1 MGNNRVHFVATYY
14 QIFKLFCLLLSDFS
28 RRYFRGRRVLQTGPF
43 YYYFFFRLQFR
54 FVHHQAAMVVALR
67 SALDYLLVRAAT
79 TPGVIAEPDHMDEKI
94 LHVFKSLSR
103 ANAGCFGVQNQQS
116 ARQFPQRGH
125 PPGSVK
131 FCVNFYLKFQSPC
144 HSWVEVLSILLIF
157 S

>member
-1 MGNNRVHFVATYY
+1 MHFVATYY

-43 YYYFFFRLQFR
+43 YYFFFRLQFR

-125 PPGSVK
+125 PPG
-131 FCVNFYLKFQSPC
+131 
-144 HSWVEVLSILLIF
+144 
-157 S
+157 